1 MRPSGGAASR
11 RAGATELP
19 GPQAVRGPRPVAPLP
34 GRCSLRPARASFSF
48 PEFLCFFLALR
59 KAPEGKWVA
68 FLQVIPGNAAA
79 LQSQLLA
86 SRWVEMSK

>member
-19 GPQAVRGPRPVAPLP
+19 GPA
-34 GRCSLRPARASFSF
+34 GRLRPPPRGSSPGEVFAAARASFSF